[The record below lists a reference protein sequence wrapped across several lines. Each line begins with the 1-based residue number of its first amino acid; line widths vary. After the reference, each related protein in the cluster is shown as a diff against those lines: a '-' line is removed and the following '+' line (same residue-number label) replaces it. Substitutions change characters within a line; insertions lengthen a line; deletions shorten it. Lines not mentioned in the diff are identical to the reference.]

1 MKHVLSV
8 HEFSFNKIKKGT
20 RRVGVHLLDKQ
31 MQKVKLHDVIE
42 MHNVSDGDVLEC
54 EVVGIAIFDNME
66 DLVDAIGPH
75 ALGYDNK
82 EEIMVRVNR
91 LFSKEMQDTFNAVG
105 FYFRLFLGRG
115 LCLVRSMKG
124 SV

>member
-82 EEIMVRVNR
+82 EEVMVRVNR

-105 FYFRLFLGRG
+105 FYLRPVVSWAR
-115 LCLVRSMKG
+115 VMSRSEYER
-124 SV
+124 